1 VLAKVA
7 VEVLVGVKVVVAD
20 GIGVKVLDGVK
31 VVVADGIGVKV
42 DISERKVVGWY
53 GSVGRY

>member
-1 VLAKVA
+1 
-7 VEVLVGVKVVVAD
+7 
-20 GIGVKVLDGVK
+20 